1 MIGKQENS
9 RCYFCDGI
17 VEAGVATVPFTVDS
31 NVVIVK
37 HVPARI
43 CAQCGEVTLG
53 SEVAS
58 VIDRLLKQ
66 TQQVGLEVSVVS
78 YEQLTQEPV
87 PA

>member
-9 RCYFCDGI
+9 PCYFCGGDI
-17 VEAGVATVPFTVDS
+17 ESKAATVPFTIGS
-31 NVVIVK
+31 NVIVVK
-37 HVPARI
+37 DVPANV
-43 CAQCGEVTLG
+43 CTQCGEVTLN

-58 VIDRLLKQ
+58 VIDKLLKQ

-78 YEQLTQEPV
+78 YEQLTQKLV